1 AERLEEVIRNKGK
14 VPLQDLLR
22 IRVRYFGDGLA
33 LGSQAFL
40 ERILR
45 DHREAFGSQ
54 RRRVGTPLPE
64 TGDDFILHSFR
75 NLRCRV
81 YG

>member
-1 AERLEEVIRNKGK
+1 MQNKGQ

-40 ERILR
+40 EQVLR
-45 DHREAFGSQ
+45 DHREVFGSQ

-64 TGDDFILHSFR
+64 RGDGFILHSFR